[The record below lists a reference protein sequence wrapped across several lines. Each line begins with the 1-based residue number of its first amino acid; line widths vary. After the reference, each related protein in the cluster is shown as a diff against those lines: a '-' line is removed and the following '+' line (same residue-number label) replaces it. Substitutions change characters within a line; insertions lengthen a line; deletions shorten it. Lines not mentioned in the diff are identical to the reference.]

1 MGVFAQV
8 IRLREQWRNDDSA
21 GVRGLMAGGAS
32 ALLCG
37 CGLFGGNSYRFKMTV
52 EVDTPVGVRH
62 GFSVM
67 DIVSGNKP
75 KLMAE

>member
-1 MGVFAQV
+1 M
-8 IRLREQWRNDDSA
+8 E
-21 GVRGLMAGGAS
+21 GGA
-32 ALLCG
+32 ATLLSG

-62 GFSVM
+62 GISVM
-67 DIVSGNKP
+67 DIMSGKKP